1 MMEKERLKRYLA
13 KLELARERLNDIEE
27 WVKGLTPK
35 QFIEDKKTR
44 LATYKAFQEVV
55 EACADICA
63 MMLKDSKLLINDDYT
78 NIEKLAE
85 KRIITQAIANAL
97 KEANGLRNRL
107 IHEYNGLNASVAFES
122 IISLIPKLR
131 RFCKGVED
139 WLSSQN

>member
-1 MMEKERLKRYLA
+1 MEKERLKRYLA
-13 KLELARERLNDIEE
+13 KLGLAEERLNDIEE
-27 WVKGLTPK
+27 WAKGLTPR
-35 QFIEDKKTR
+35 QFVEDKKTR

-63 MMLKDSKLLINDDYT
+63 MMLKDSKLLVNDDYT

-85 KRIITQAIANAL
+85 KRVITRSIADSL

-107 IHEYNGLNASVAFES
+107 IHEYNGLSTSIAFES

-131 RFCKGVED
+131 EFCKGVKD
-139 WLSSQN
+139 WLSYQN